1 MNTVYVLTEESND
14 NALIG
19 VYTTF
24 DKAMMALW
32 YVCGGYEMR
41 SMTKEEVGW
50 RLTVKGPMNNVEM
63 YYIEKTVLDDM
74 GGDA

>member
-32 YVCGGYEMR
+32 YVCSGYEIGAM
-41 SMTKEEVGW
+41 SKEEVGW
-50 RLTVKGPMNNVEM
+50 RLSVKEPHMNRVDL
-63 YYIEKTVLDDM
+63 YYIEKTVLDD
-74 GGDA
+74 

>member
-32 YVCGGYEMR
+32 YVCSGYEIGAM
-41 SMTKEEVGW
+41 SKEEVGW
-50 RLTVKGPMNNVEM
+50 RLTVKEPHTGKMEM
-63 YYIEKTVLDDM
+63 YYIEKTVLDD
-74 GGDA
+74 